1 MSEKGNKY
9 RVIDNITDKKI
20 FEGSAKQIN
29 EITGA
34 SMSRICEA
42 ARDGRTICRGR
53 YRIIDISGDRE
64 KMTANND
71 MLSAAKAWDEFV
83 TPIREYYGIPVYR
96 PGKGVRR

>member
-1 MSEKGNKY
+1 MSTNVKKY

-20 FEGSAKQIN
+20 FEGSSKQIH
-29 EITGA
+29 EITGI
-34 SMSRICEA
+34 SQSRICEA
-42 ARDGRTICRGR
+42 AREGRPIAGGR
-53 YRIIDISGDRE
+53 YLIIDISEDKE
-64 KMTANND
+64 KMNVSGD